1 MEFTNIDKGGVD
13 TIGDPQRHTHF
24 NLIFNLDDKSIF
36 ISRSIFHA
44 PHIQCHVGAIKNGS
58 NGSIPTAYTNL
69 KYGMDIVRQKDKAIV
84 YSISHDGPTF
94 SDQSCFEEIHVTGF
108 SDGDH
113 IEEGTNLYDATFWFM
128 EGEEGENPIIQKS
141 IVINI
146 QPCNHDTPGTFERSA
161 INKMI
166 YNEGYYP
173 TDEEWE
179 AHQKYLEDGA
189 TRPIA
194 PN

>member
-1 MEFTNIDKGGVD
+1 MEFTNIDNGGVD
-13 TIGDPQRHTHF
+13 TITDVQRHTHF
-24 NLIFNLDDKSIF
+24 NFIIDIDKQSIM

-44 PHIQCHVGAIKNGS
+44 PNIQCHVGAIKNGS
-58 NGSIPTAYTNL
+58 NGSYFTEYDNL
-69 KYGMDIVRQKDKAIV
+69 KYGIDIIRQKDRASI
-84 YSISHDGPTF
+84 YSITHDGPIA
-94 SDQSCFEEIHVTGF
+94 SDQSCFEEIWISGF

-113 IEEGTNLYDATFWFM
+113 IEEGTNLYDATFWFV
-128 EGEEGENPIIQKS
+128 EGDSPVVEQK
-141 IVINI
+141 IVFNI

-166 YNEGYYP
+166 YNPGYYP